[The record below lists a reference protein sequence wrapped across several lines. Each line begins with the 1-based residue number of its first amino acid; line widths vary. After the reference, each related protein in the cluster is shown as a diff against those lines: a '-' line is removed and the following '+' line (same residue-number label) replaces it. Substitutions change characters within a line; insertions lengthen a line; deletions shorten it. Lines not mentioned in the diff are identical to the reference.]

1 MNKEFKILGVANTV
15 LALGI
20 IIFLAFYIT
29 NLSEKKEL
37 VYVDNI
43 KLFNGFNMSKD
54 LSDMHNKKINAKKKQ
69 VDSLYQQFQFHI
81 KAENQAEMKKTQLV
95 LQNADQ
101 QLKEMQQY
109 VSKEVT
115 QQVWNRLNTYI
126 KEYSESKEYTIV
138 LGTQGNG
145 NIMYAKEAI
154 DITAEVIEYAN
165 LKYEGN

>member
-1 MNKEFKILGVANTV
+1 MNKEIKVLGVANMV

-20 IIFLAFYIT
+20 IIFLAFYIA
-29 NLSEKKEL
+29 NLSEKKEF

-54 LSDMHNKKINAKKKQ
+54 LSDLHNKKIQIQSKQ

-81 KAENQAEMKKTQLV
+81 KAKNEAEMKNTQQL

-101 QLKEMQQY
+101 QLNEQKQY
-109 VSKEVT
+109 VSTEVS
-115 QQVWNRLNTYI
+115 QQVWNRLNEYI
-126 KEYSESKEYTIV
+126 KEFSKDNGYTIV

-145 NIMYAKEAI
+145 NVMYAKEAI
-154 DITAEVIEYAN
+154 DITPAILEYAN